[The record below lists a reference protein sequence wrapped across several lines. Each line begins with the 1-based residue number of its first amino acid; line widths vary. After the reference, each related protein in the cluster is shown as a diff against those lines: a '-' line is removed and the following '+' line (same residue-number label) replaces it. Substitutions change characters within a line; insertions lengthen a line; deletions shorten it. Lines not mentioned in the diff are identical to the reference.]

1 MTNFEYA
8 MRVYS
13 SIEADKAEILRIME
27 ELYKLDRAQ
36 ELLTIAPLGV
46 ATVKESLTVPDV
58 STPMGA
64 TVTPS
69 TIGAYA
75 DPNYPR
81 MGATVAAKPKIE
93 IISQQGLECVESE
106 LVPPVPPSVF
116 SGDNQAHK
124 DLLKPIFKKCE
135 MDLRKESDKNL
146 ATKMKLQLEGCPLH
160 CLESSALVLHS
171 QLTGKDV
178 ELDPGF

>member
-8 MRVYS
+8 MRVYA
-13 SIEADKAEILRIME
+13 SIEADKAEILRIMG
-27 ELYKLDRAQ
+27 ELYKLDEGHTKERV
-36 ELLTIAPLGV
+36 LIPM
-46 ATVKESLTVPDV
+46 ATVKESLTVPEPQINAVMDV
-58 STPMGA
+58 SAP
-64 TVTPS
+64 
-69 TIGAYA
+69 
-75 DPNYPR
+75 
-81 MGATVAAKPKIE
+81 TVAAKPKIE
-93 IISQQGLECVESE
+93 IISQEGLECVESD
-106 LVPPVPPSVF
+106 LVPTVPPSVF

-146 ATKMKLQLEGCPLH
+146 ATKMKMALEGCPLAG
-160 CLESSALVLHS
+160 LEASALALHA

>member
-8 MRVYS
+8 MRVYA
-13 SIEADKAEILRIME
+13 SIEADKAEILRIMGD
-27 ELYKLDRAQ
+27 LYKLDQ
-36 ELLTIAPLGV
+36 GESKPTPPPAP
-46 ATVKESLTVPDV
+46 TH
-58 STPMGA
+58 TPKKA
-64 TVTPS
+64 LVTSDEPS
-69 TIGAYA
+69 PAPTQPPTPTPPPAIPPPA
-75 DPNYPR
+75 
-81 MGATVAAKPKIE
+81 KIE
-93 IISQQGLECVESE
+93 IVSQQVECVESE
-106 LVPPVPPSVF
+106 LLPSVF

-146 ATKMKLQLEGCPLH
+146 ATKMKMSLEGCPLAG
-160 CLESSALVLHS
+160 LEASALALHA